1 MLSIEEL
8 KEHFKEY
15 EFSDK
20 YIEILKYIRENDN
33 CKISV
38 QGQAGGGKSVLLKI
52 IHYMF
57 SDDIDNGRLNVA
69 VASSTGVASALL
81 NNDTDV
87 GATTIHSLFKLK
99 PQDIFGS
106 YHHGNNTSVISEDRK
121 SVV

>member
-38 QGQAGGGKSVLLKI
+38 QGNAG
-52 IHYMF
+52 
-57 SDDIDNGRLNVA
+57 
-69 VASSTGVASALL
+69 
-81 NNDTDV
+81 
-87 GATTIHSLFKLK
+87 
-99 PQDIFGS
+99 
-106 YHHGNNTSVISEDRK
+106 
-121 SVV
+121 